1 MLFGGIS
8 CSFLPYSEDKTL
20 PLIIL
25 VYTTQVN
32 SAFPAHWLASSK
44 LISQVPVLFTFEQLK
59 KKKWLPVSNKVIL
72 KQVKLLFG
80 PLVIQLVW
88 YTLKNNYSP
97 QCQWKWWIFTSTSV
111 NTLLNILSLLTW
123 GLSHKR
129 YLHLFYFGRIQIIIL
144 SS

>member
-1 MLFGGIS
+1 MLFGGI

-25 VYTTQVN
+25 VYTTRVN
-32 SAFPAHWLASSK
+32 SAFPARWLASSN

-80 PLVIQLVW
+80 PLVFQLVW

-97 QCQWKWWIFTSTSV
+97 QCRWKWWIFTSTSV
-111 NTLLNILSLLTW
+111 NTLLNILSLLT
-123 GLSHKR
+123 LAQKI
-129 YLHLFYFGRIQIIIL
+129 FVPFFIL
-144 SS
+144 GGECNHTQFLNLY